1 MPGSRYRGIVQH
13 NRRWTATLA
22 KRPVVSPSI
31 VMLTPVMLASV
42 AVLTSGCSLGDTTLT
57 TIGQPAAQST
67 DARAQGLQS
76 AIRDDGHAEDH
87 FAATPHQQAYLQ
99 ALADAGVRPADEL
112 MALSIGAYVCQAR
125 AAKQSEQAVWDF
137 VLPLVRDDVDDA
149 HATSVAPEVGEV
161 NSATADYIRIATER
175 LC

>member
-1 MPGSRYRGIVQH
+1 MS
-13 NRRWTATLA
+13 LA
-22 KRPVVSPSI
+22 KWPLVP
-31 VMLTPVMLASV
+31 LTPVMLASV
-42 AVLTSGCSLGDTTLT
+42 AVMACGCSLGDTTLT

-67 DARAQGLQS
+67 DARAQGLQG
-76 AIRDDGHAEDH
+76 AVHDDAHAEDH
-87 FAATPHQQAYLQ
+87 FAATPHQQDYLK
-99 ALADAGVRPADEL
+99 ALADAGVRPSDEL

-149 HATSVAPEVGEV
+149 HATSVSPEVGEV

>member
-1 MPGSRYRGIVQH
+1 
-13 NRRWTATLA
+13 
-22 KRPVVSPSI
+22 
-31 VMLTPVMLASV
+31 MLTPVMLASV
-42 AVLTSGCSLGDTTLT
+42 AVMTGGCALGDTTLT

-76 AIRDDGHAEDH
+76 AIRDGAQPEDH
-87 FAATPHQQAYLQ
+87 FAATPHQQAYLK
-99 ALADAGVRPADEL
+99 ALADAGVQPSDEL

-137 VLPLVRDDVDDA
+137 VLPLVRNDVDDA
-149 HATSVAPEVGEV
+149 HMSSVAPEAGEV
-161 NSATADYIRIATER
+161 DTATADYIRIATER

>member
-1 MPGSRYRGIVQH
+1 MLH

-22 KRPVVSPSI
+22 KWPVVSPSI

-42 AVLTSGCSLGDTTLT
+42 AVMTGGCSLGDSTLT

-67 DARAQGLQS
+67 DARAQGMQGI
-76 AIRDDGHAEDH
+76 IRDDTHPEDH
-87 FAATPHQQAYLQ
+87 FAATPHQQAYLK
-99 ALADAGVRPADEL
+99 ALADAGVRPSDDL

-137 VLPLVRDDVDDA
+137 VLPLVRNDVDDA
-149 HATSVAPEVGEV
+149 HVTSIAPEAGEV
-161 NSATADYIRIATER
+161 NARTADYIRIATER

>member
-1 MPGSRYRGIVQH
+1 VGIVQH
-13 NRRWTATLA
+13 NRRWTASLA
-22 KRPVVSPSI
+22 KWPLVP
-31 VMLTPVMLASV
+31 LTPVMLASV
-42 AVLTSGCSLGDTTLT
+42 AVMACGCSLGDTTLT

-67 DARAQGLQS
+67 DARAQGLQG
-76 AIRDDGHAEDH
+76 AVHDDAHAEDH
-87 FAATPHQQAYLQ
+87 FAATPHQQDYLK
-99 ALADAGVRPADEL
+99 ALADAGVRPSDEL

-149 HATSVAPEVGEV
+149 HATSVSPEVGEV

>member
-1 MPGSRYRGIVQH
+1 MQH

-137 VLPLVRDDVDDA
+137 VLPLVRDDVDDVDDA

>member
-1 MPGSRYRGIVQH
+1 MQP

-22 KRPVVSPSI
+22 KWPVVSPSF
-31 VMLTPVMLASV
+31 VLLTPVLLASV
-42 AVLTSGCSLGDTTLT
+42 AMTGGCALGDTTLT

-67 DARAQGLQS
+67 DALAQGLQG
-76 AIRDDGHAEDH
+76 AIHDDARPEDH
-87 FAATPHQQAYLQ
+87 FAATPHQQAYLG
-99 ALADAGVRPADEL
+99 ALADAGVRPSDEL

-149 HATSVAPEVGEV
+149 HATSVAPEVAEV
-161 NSATADYIRIATER
+161 DSTTADYIRIATER